1 MRHKL
6 KPPALVCLLA
16 VIIAGSAAGFEPG
29 KIVNL
34 GHCGSYTW
42 SPDGARIACTHG
54 QELRLYDTTGAQLT
68 GCKLP
73 EGVRDYVWGSD
84 STILFRSMVFTSSRS
99 SDHAYGLL
107 NLNNCEIETE
117 LSYEFIAGP
126 RPVDGSSARPVTVT
140 YGPTRTV
147 EGAVCIEIERGDR
160 RSIRIITPDSSLRDP
175 SANHLVRVHD
185 DNVYLVQCDEADS
198 TLLAEKPFG
207 FHQYLP
213 TLVTEN
219 QRYIIHRSKIYDSRR
234 DTLVDLQTVLKESE
248 RPENAPYCGFMH
260 HTVDLNHG
268 EVSMLV
274 TCDDGESV
282 VINRAAIY
290 DINNGELTFLED
302 IPEIPAASTAA
313 FSPDGEWLAV
323 QGSEGLAIVR
333 RGGGR

>member
-6 KPPALVCLLA
+6 KPLALVCLLA
-16 VIIAGSAAGFEPG
+16 VVIAGSAAGFEPG

-54 QELRLYDTTGAQLT
+54 QELRLYDTTGAQLA

-73 EGVRDYVWGSD
+73 EGVRDYVWVSD

-117 LSYEFIAGP
+117 LSYGFIAGP

-207 FHQYLP
+207 FMHAVP
-213 TLVTEN
+213 TLVSED
-219 QRYIIHRSKIYDSRR
+219 QRYVIHDSWIYDRDSGVVVNI
-234 DTLVDLQTVLKESE
+234 DTLIEDQD
-248 RPENAPYCGFMH
+248 RPDDAPYCGFLH
-260 HTVDLNHG
+260 HSIDLSN
-268 EVSMLV
+268 EEMAVRVS
-274 TCDDGESV
+274 CDDGESI
-282 VINRAAIY
+282 VIGRAAVY
-290 DINNGELTFLED
+290 DLTTNKLTFLD
-302 IPEIPAASTAA
+302 QLLPDKNYATAA
-313 FSPDGEWLAV
+313 FSLDGEWLAV
-323 QGSEGLAIVR
+323 QGSEGLMIVR
-333 RGGGR
+333 RGHVE